1 MASAEY
7 RAGGADGIGA
17 YHTCGM
23 LDPWWMI
30 AVYVVVAALFAA
42 GLAGAVL
49 PFVPGPLL
57 IFVGALVYAAATGFT
72 VVGAGRL
79 VVLGFLTVLGWVL
92 AHFASVLG
100 ARRYGGSRWAVL
112 GAVLGAIFGVLLG
125 PLGLVIGPAA
135 GAVGFELAATGDL
148 DRSLR
153 GGVGAV
159 IGVVVGTL
167 AHFTIA
173 AIMIAL
179 FLWWIWRA

>member
-1 MASAEY
+1 MASAVY
-7 RAGGADGIGA
+7 RADEADGIGA
-17 YHTCGM
+17 YHTGGM
-23 LDPWWMI
+23 VDPSWMI
-30 AVYVVVAALFAA
+30 VVYVVVGALFLA

-57 IFVGALVYAAATGFT
+57 IFIGALVYAAATGFT
-72 VVGAGRL
+72 VLGGGRL

-100 ARRYGGSRWAVL
+100 ARRYGASRWAVL
-112 GAVLGAIFGVLLG
+112 GAVLGAIVGILLG

-135 GAVGFELAATGDL
+135 GAVAFELAVTRDL

-153 GGVGAV
+153 GGLGAI
-159 IGVVVGTL
+159 IGVLAGTL

-179 FLWWIWRA
+179 FLWWIWRG